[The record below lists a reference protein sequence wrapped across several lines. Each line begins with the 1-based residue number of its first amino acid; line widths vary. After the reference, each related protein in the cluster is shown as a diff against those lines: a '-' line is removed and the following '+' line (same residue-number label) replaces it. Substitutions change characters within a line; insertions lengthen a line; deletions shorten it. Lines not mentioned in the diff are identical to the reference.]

1 MKFVLDD
8 KKKFKKMYVCIF
20 LLLQSLFC
28 SNMLFGQNILD
39 YQHNHVRVGDVLR
52 GQYIYGNLQNLVG
65 KKCVWDLSNLEA
77 DDKMFQLHFDMHP
90 DSLDIVRG
98 IYKSS
103 LYYLIDEE
111 HNMLY
116 MKGFENNLRKCNFE
130 KPLMMLKYPLAFGD
144 SVEYPFSGNGKYCDK
159 VKQKIQ
165 GRVIVKA
172 DAEGILILP
181 NGDSLK
187 NVLQVHQTIL
197 SRTEDLHECDS
208 TIVNEKPWDMESCDS
223 YQKNDSLLFRK
234 EVWLLYAKGYRYPV
248 IAKKSFRENIKVI
261 FFDPMEQNQLALDE
275 FNTKDKRRQERMQ
288 QEKDSKFHYKILH
301 NLEKSMFSL
310 EYELMHKGSVNI
322 MISDAR
328 GVVYRNYVQ
337 KGIEHEPYH
346 VVFNYGH
353 YPIQGQLIIII
364 TIDDERFVEK
374 VIVNK

>member
-1 MKFVLDD
+1 
-8 KKKFKKMYVCIF
+8 MYVCIF
-20 LLLQSLFC
+20 LLLQNLFC
-28 SNMLFGQNILD
+28 SNMLFCQNILD
-39 YQHNHVRVGDVLR
+39 YQHNHIRVGDVLQ
-52 GQYIYGNLQNLVG
+52 GQYLNGNIQNLVG

-77 DDKMFQLHFDMHP
+77 NDKRFQLHFDMHP
-90 DSLDIVRG
+90 DSLEIVRG
-98 IYKSS
+98 RYRSS
-103 LYYLIDEE
+103 LYYLLDEE

-144 SVEYPFSGNGKYCDK
+144 SIEYPFSGSGKYCDK

-165 GRVIVKA
+165 GYVIMKA

-197 SRTEDLHECDS
+197 SHTEDLHECDS
-208 TIVNEKPWDMESCDS
+208 TIANEMPWDMESCGS
-223 YQKNDSLLFRK
+223 YLKNDSLLFHK
-234 EVWLLYAKGYRYPV
+234 DVWLLYVKGYRYPV
-248 IAKKSFRENIKVI
+248 IAKKSFRENNKII

-275 FNTKDKRRQERMQ
+275 FNTKDKSQEKRMQ
-288 QEKDSKFHYKILH
+288 QEKDSKIHYKILH
-301 NLEKSMFSL
+301 DLEKSMVSL

-337 KGIEHEPYH
+337 KGKENEPNH
-346 VVFNYGH
+346 IVFNYGH
-353 YPIQGQLIIII
+353 YPIQGQLIIMI
-364 TIDDERFVEK
+364 TIADERFVEK
-374 VIVNK
+374 FIVNK